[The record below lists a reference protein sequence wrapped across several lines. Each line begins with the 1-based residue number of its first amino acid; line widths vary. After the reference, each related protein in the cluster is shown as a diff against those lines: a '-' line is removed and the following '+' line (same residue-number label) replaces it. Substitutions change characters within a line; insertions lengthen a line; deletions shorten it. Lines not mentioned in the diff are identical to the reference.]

1 MIDYNSTINNS
12 EIIVNGGATE
22 KPLWYW
28 IINTFIS
35 MVTVSGN
42 GLVIYVLVTR
52 RRLLTPVNWF
62 VLSLSISD
70 FLIGLFL
77 PPMSA
82 ICEYGFKCNKRIFYL
97 FYNSLMSLAVI
108 NIFTMTFDRY
118 FGIVYPLKYHLYM
131 TNTRIRILLACSWVT
146 PVILSCIP
154 VTWSNAPPDVA
165 ATSKRIHT
173 SIMLAIFEFFPPV
186 LMLLMYIRILLT
198 ARRHARQTANQIAQL
213 NYNQYSHNASR
224 NRTERSVRVIGAVV
238 MLFVF
243 CWLLDIYKSICWHY
257 HVCSLSPNAVCVSIV
272 LLYLNSAVNP
282 LVYALLKND
291 FKREIRNLFCCT
303 QSSVANTTLEMT
315 ENKNDK
321 NTLRDSVYHP
331 ERTCT

>member
-1 MIDYNSTINNS
+1 MNHYNSTINS
-12 EIIVNGGATE
+12 SQITSGGSTE

-28 IINTFIS
+28 IINAIIS
-35 MVTVSGN
+35 LMTVSGN

-52 RRLLTPVNWF
+52 RRLLTPANWF

-82 ICEYGFKCNKRIFYL
+82 ICEYGFKCDKTIFYL
-97 FYNSLMSLAVI
+97 FYNSLMSLAVV
-108 NIFTMTFDRY
+108 NIFTLTFDRY

-131 TNTRIRILLACSWVT
+131 TNTRIQVILACSWIA

-154 VTWSNAPPDVA
+154 VTWSNATHHVA
-165 ATSKRIHT
+165 ASSKRIHT
-173 SIMLAIFEFFPPV
+173 SIMLVIFEFFPPV

-238 MLFVF
+238 ILFVF

-257 HVCSLSPNAVCVSIV
+257 HVCELTPDTVYVSIV

-291 FKREIRNLFCCT
+291 FKRELGKLFCCT
-303 QSSVANTTLEMT
+303 QSSVAQTTLEMT
-315 ENKNDK
+315 ENRTDK
-321 NTLRDSVYHP
+321 YAGRNSVYP
-331 ERTCT
+331 QERTCT

>member
-1 MIDYNSTINNS
+1 MSVYNSTINGS
-12 EIIVNGGATE
+12 QIVNGVSTE

-28 IINTFIS
+28 ILNAIIS
-35 MVTVSGN
+35 LMTVSGN
-42 GLVIYVLVTR
+42 GLVIYVLITR
-52 RRLLTPVNWF
+52 RRLLTPANWF

-77 PPMSA
+77 PPLSA
-82 ICEYGFKCNKRIFYL
+82 ACDYGFECDKRKFYL
-97 FYNSLMSLAVI
+97 LYNSLMSLAVI
-108 NIFTMTFDRY
+108 NIFTLTFDRY

-131 TNTRIRILLACSWVT
+131 TNTRIRVLLACSWIA
-146 PVILSCIP
+146 PILLSCIP
-154 VTWSNAPPDVA
+154 ITWSSSPPEVA
-165 ATSKRIHT
+165 ASSKRIHT
-173 SIMLAIFEFFPPV
+173 SVMLAIFEFFPPV

-198 ARRHARQTANQIAQL
+198 ARRLARQTANQIAQL
-213 NYNQYSHNASR
+213 NYNQYSNNASR

-257 HVCSLSPNAVCVSIV
+257 HVCELNADTVCVSIV

-291 FKREIRNLFCCT
+291 FKRELKNLFCCK
-303 QSSVANTTLEMT
+303 QNSVAQTTLEMT
-315 ENKNDK
+315 DNKTVK
-321 NTLRDSVYHP
+321 NLAQNSVYPP
-331 ERTCT
+331 E